1 MTNLSLIRISENF
14 FNSLFLVFS
23 TFSCGIA
30 IGLLVFG
37 LTMTLSV
44 SRAFLLVIISSIT
57 ASFIRCIYLEPED
70 ERSCMY
76 SSENMQQMISVPFQF
91 RGPVIDISS
100 NDPHIHIPCQ
110 QVNCPFY
117 AQQNAPSQPSMDYQ
131 VDQILSPSSQVSTNQ
146 PSIPQPPSVSQIS
159 QTENTPEGILPYTP
173 IHENSDII
181 SAHSRRTEDTTS
193 TNKKRVITDYLIQ
206 INVDFTRNLIYFV
219 ELYADTIQIK
229 HFGEVISRSL
239 SLPLPSEERLR
250 LLNDEMY
257 IVFSNRIQFCDEPCN
272 APQFVIYKELQEPPI
287 ASLCLHED
295 YLVVHELR
303 RHISGQNLTVE
314 STREGQQDFKTIYSG
329 MIKANVRVRDYKDRI
344 FRITIE

>member
-1 MTNLSLIRISENF
+1 
-14 FNSLFLVFS
+14 
-23 TFSCGIA
+23 
-30 IGLLVFG
+30 
-37 LTMTLSV
+37 MTLSV
-44 SRAFLLVIISSIT
+44 SRAFLFVIVSSIA

-76 SSENMQQMISVPFQF
+76 VNENMQPMISMPLHQAAIQF

-131 VDQILSPSSQVSTNQ
+131 VPTNQ
-146 PSIPQPPSVSQIS
+146 PPIPQPPNASQIS
-159 QTENTPEGILPYTP
+159 QTENTPEGESYTP

-193 TNKKRVITDYLIQ
+193 TKKRDITDYLIQ
-206 INVDFTRNLIYFV
+206 IYVDFTRNLIYFV
-219 ELYADTIQIK
+219 EIYADTFQIK
-229 HFGEVISRSL
+229 HFGEVINRSL
-239 SLPLPSEERLR
+239 SPSLPNEERSR
-250 LLNDEMY
+250 LLNDEMV
-257 IVFSNRIQFCDEPCN
+257 IVYSNRIQFCKEPCN
-272 APQFVIYKELQEPPI
+272 APQFELYKDLTELPI

-295 YLVVHELR
+295 FLVVHELR
-303 RHISGQNLTVE
+303 RHITGQNLTVE
-314 STREGQQDFKTIYSG
+314 STREGQQHFKTIYSG